1 MAHPLNKLIS
11 GENATKKQKKV
22 DWDEKCEESFIALKE
37 QSCNPPIL
45 AYADYG
51 KPFKLH
57 TDASGLG
64 LGAILYE
71 TQEDGTDT
79 VIAYASRTL
88 SKSEK
93 NYPAYKLKFLALKWS
108 VCDRFCFVTVV
119 GSFQLKMLSVRQ
131 DTQHFTDENKVSR
144 K

>member
-1 MAHPLNKLIS
+1 MAQPLNKLIS
-11 GENATKKQKKV
+11 GENATKKHKKV
-22 DWDEKCEESFIALKE
+22 EWDECEEAFTALKE
-37 QSCNPPIL
+37 QCCNPPIL

-64 LGAILYE
+64 LGAILYQ
-71 TQEDGTDT
+71 TQDDGMDR

-93 NYPAYKLKFLALKWS
+93 IILLISWNSWL
-108 VCDRFCFVTVV
+108 
-119 GSFQLKMLSVRQ
+119 
-131 DTQHFTDENKVSR
+131 
-144 K
+144 

>member
-1 MAHPLNKLIS
+1 MEKAHHSVHDVRSFLGFTNYYRRFIHKYAQMANPLNKLIL
-11 GENATKKQKKV
+11 GENATKKHKKV
-22 DWDEKCEESFIALKE
+22 EWDEKCEEAFIALKE
-37 QSCNPPIL
+37 QCCNPPIL

-64 LGAILYE
+64 LGAILYQ
-71 TQEDGTDT
+71 TQEDGTDR

-93 NYPAYKLKFLALKWS
+93 KLSCL
-108 VCDRFCFVTVV
+108 
-119 GSFQLKMLSVRQ
+119 
-131 DTQHFTDENKVSR
+131 
-144 K
+144 